1 MRKSMNPHL
10 EKPVILGFIN
20 RQETAMLYPLAT
32 LETEKL
38 NAIQD
43 LEKDIGSPVVA
54 LAEVAADT
62 AALPE
67 DQLRKL
73 QDLEEELGVVLVA
86 VRPN

>member
-1 MRKSMNPHL
+1 
-10 EKPVILGFIN
+10 
-20 RQETAMLYPLAT
+20 MLYPLAT

-38 NAIQD
+38 SAIQD

-54 LAEVAADT
+54 LAEVEADT

-67 DQLRKL
+67 DQLKKL
-73 QDLEEELGVVLVA
+73 QELEEELGVVLVA